1 MIGHTLTNCAVK
13 IPPRVMFLTQ
23 CWGTIFGGFISYVVM
38 VSIVTRNADVLTDGD
53 GNASW
58 SGATMQ
64 SYNTNATAWA
74 LAAYLYKA
82 GQTYYMIPVGL
93 AIGAAAVVA
102 QRIFAYVRLIFHQE
116 LKSYS
121 HPLTPP
127 LVQAHRPR
135 RCRLCRELASAHPVL
150 WLHPL
155 QPVADLRR
163 PDLDRRR
170 LLHAV
175 LSAQLQAWLLQG
187 VRLHDYGRVRW
198 RLLVRVVHH
207 VVRRLRCG
215 WSIEAF
221 PSVVGQ
227 QCCRQL

>member
-1 MIGHTLTNCAVK
+1 MIAHLLTNCAVK

-23 CWGTIFGGFISYVVM
+23 CWGTVFGGFISYVVM

-102 QRIFAYVRLIFHQE
+102 QRIFAYVRLSLLRRLGAFEHQ
-116 LKSYS
+116 
-121 HPLTPP
+121 LTLS
-127 LVQAHRPR
+127 LVQAHRSR
-135 RCRLCRELASAHPVL
+135 RRRFCRQLASAHPVL

-155 QPVADLRR
+155 QPVADLRH

-175 LSAQLQAWLLQG
+175 LPAQLQAWLLQG
-187 VRLHDYGRVRW
+187 VRLHDHGRVRW
-198 RLLVRVVHH
+198 CFTMRAIHH
-207 VVRRLRCG
+207 VVRCLRCR

-227 QCCRQL
+227 QRCRQL